1 MSTAGGLFQKE
12 ILMASTTSTGPTIST
27 DPGRSNRT
35 TEPVRDFAGV
45 DEHPVL
51 RIPFTAN
58 LDGRTYEGAGL
69 SIVGASVKGLAA
81 PHLGG
86 QMRLATLQFHF
97 EGYVLSLLVSVRIEA
112 ASSESGMLSLRFLE
126 PTGAHLPQLRYLLNA
141 YVAGEVVEVDGL
153 LDASVRR
160 SDAARI
166 QPKSINGS
174 LGRRLKRLVGG
185 AVIAL
190 ASAALMGVVG
200 IGLHERF
207 FVIDADGLSTVTVEG
222 MTLRA
227 ISAGQI
233 EFLNPEA
240 KAGQPLFS
248 IKAVSGDSITVSM
261 PCDCRVIP
269 GQLVTGETVLAGE
282 PVVQVSAADAR
293 PIVHTR
299 LNARGVRELAGG
311 ARVEIVLPG
320 GRRVGA
326 TYSAP
331 TFSGTAAAQ
340 DAVEVTLIPGGVT
353 LADLG
358 QPVSVRVLTFPWH
371 RVQPLLD
378 PLRASN

>member
-1 MSTAGGLFQKE
+1 
-12 ILMASTTSTGPTIST
+12 MASTSPTTST
-27 DPGRSNRT
+27 DPGRPNRAAV
-35 TEPVRDFAGV
+35 PVRDFAGV

-51 RIPFTAN
+51 RIPFTAS

-86 QMRLATLQFHF
+86 QTRLATLQFHF

-126 PTGAHLPQLRYLLNA
+126 PTGPHLPQLRYLLNA

-153 LDASVRR
+153 LDASARR
-160 SDAARI
+160 NDAARI

-174 LGRRLKRLVGG
+174 LGRLKRLLGG
-185 AVIAL
+185 VAIAL
-190 ASAALMGVVG
+190 ASAALVGVVG

-248 IKAVSGDSITVSM
+248 IKAVSGDSVTVSM
-261 PCDCRVIP
+261 PCDCRVVP
-269 GQLVTGETVLAGE
+269 GQVVTGETVLAGE

-293 PIVHTR
+293 PLVHAK

-320 GRRVGA
+320 GRSVRA
-326 TYSAP
+326 TYSTAS
-331 TFSGTAAAQ
+331 TFSGAPAAQ
-340 DAVEVTLIPGGVT
+340 DAVEVTLIPGSGVT

-358 QPVSVRVLTFPWH
+358 QPVSVRVLTFPWQ

-378 PLRASN
+378 SLRAYTSN